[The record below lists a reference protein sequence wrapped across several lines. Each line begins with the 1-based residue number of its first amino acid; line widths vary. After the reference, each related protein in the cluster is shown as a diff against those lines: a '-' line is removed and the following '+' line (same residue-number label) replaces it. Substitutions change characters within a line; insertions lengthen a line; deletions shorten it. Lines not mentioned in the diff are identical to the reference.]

1 VNDGMSDEPDDD
13 LIEPGIF
20 LRLRRP
26 AAWLFLVLM
35 LVRTPAAAV
44 ALVVLYGIVL
54 GVRFWNVG
62 VRFASRPR
70 LNPG

>member
-1 VNDGMSDEPDDD
+1 MSDEPDDD

-26 AAWLFLVLM
+26 AAWFFLVLM
-35 LVRTPAAAV
+35 LVGTPAAV
-44 ALVVLYGIVL
+44 VVLCGIVL
-54 GVRFWNVG
+54 GLLVRNVV
-62 VRFASRPR
+62 VRFASRLR

>member
-1 VNDGMSDEPDDD
+1 MSDEPDDD

-35 LVRTPAAAV
+35 LVRTPGAAV
-44 ALVVLYGIVL
+44 VLCGIGLAVLFGNVVVHL
-54 GVRFWNVG
+54 
-62 VRFASRPR
+62 ASRPR

>member
-1 VNDGMSDEPDDD
+1 MSDEPDDDD

-26 AAWLFLVLM
+26 AAWFFLVLM
-35 LVRTPAAAV
+35 LVRTPGAAV
-44 ALVVLYGIVL
+44 VLGGIVL
-54 GVRFWNVG
+54 GVVFWNVR
-62 VRFASRPR
+62 VRFTSRPR

>member
-1 VNDGMSDEPDDD
+1 MSDEPDDD

-44 ALVVLYGIVL
+44 VLGGIVL
-54 GVRFWNVG
+54 GVLFWNVR
-62 VRFASRPR
+62 VRFVARPR